1 MIEVFG
7 VAVGQ
12 QALVLGAVTGLAYA
26 ALAAGFVLVYRSTG
40 VLNLAHGEI
49 GAFGAALFVLL
60 LAGYSF
66 GYWLAFALAVL
77 AGAAVAMTAELVVV
91 RRLFRSPRLVLLI
104 ATVGLGKIVAFGKL
118 SLPAVIA
125 PGPIGAPFDAVWTPT
140 AHIRLQARE
149 ITVLIVVPVLI
160 AALAWFMARTRF
172 GLAVRASASNP
183 DTARLYGI
191 SPRRT
196 STVVWTISGA
206 FAAATAILLAPL
218 QGVNS
223 AQAGTAAIAEPLL
236 LRVLVV
242 SLLARMRSLPAT
254 LAGGVA
260 VGVVEQLVRS
270 NVDSANRSVVDLYL
284 FAAVLVA
291 VLVAVHRRGADGGWS
306 LSPRS
311 RTAALAAGSPWWAR
325 RIDALGLAGLF
336 ALLACLGLWLS
347 SSSALFAWTAI
358 VLFAMVALS
367 LSVLTGWAGQLSLGQ
382 YAFVGLGGMTVV
394 GLTAG
399 HDVPIPF
406 DLFDLS
412 LTLPWGVAVVVAT
425 GVGVAAAVL
434 VGLPALRVRGL
445 FLAVTTLAFAVASAS
460 WLLTQ
465 DFFTGGTSTPR
476 SPNPP
481 VVELGPILIDFGASR
496 RSFFFLCLGSLAVV
510 AVVVARLRRTGIGRC
525 WIAVRDNEEAATAA
539 TVSPTRMKL
548 SAFAVAG
555 GIAAYSGGLLV
566 TLLPSLQP
574 AALFG
579 AGESVVVVATA
590 IIGGLG
596 SVAGPILGALWVRGI
611 PQLAP
616 DELDSLVRLITSDI
630 GLLVL
635 LMYLPGGLLSVI
647 HWARDAIVARAAAAS
662 GRRALSGEVDSGE
675 VDAQGEADR
684 TSESGRPAG
693 GSCHG
698 QGFAAGRQ
706 NLAPV
711 PPTGLAGSAPEPE
724 SASGRGEA
732 ESALPGSVSGRD
744 EAGLALPGAVPGGDE
759 TGPALPGS
767 VSGRGEAGLALP
779 ESVAGRDEEA
789 GLALEARDVTVRFG
803 GNVAVDGVSIAVR
816 RGELVG
822 LIGANG
828 AGKSTLFNAVSGFV
842 PASGRVLVMGRDV
855 TRRRAPARHALGLG
869 RGFQAARLY
878 PELTVR
884 ESVMVALEAREPS
897 RLVPSATGLPPSPG
911 SERRKRAEAGEIV
924 DYLGLGRYADSLV
937 ADLSTGTRRIA
948 ELGCLLAARARVLLL
963 DEPTAGVAQRETEAF
978 GPLIAGVRDELD
990 AAAVVIEHDMALV
1003 MGISDRI
1010 YCLESG
1016 SVIAEGPPAEVRADP
1031 RVIASYL
1038 GTDER
1043 AIHRSNPT
1051 PQDV

>member
-149 ITVLIVVPVLI
+149 IVVLIVVPVLI

-270 NVDSANRSVVDLYL
+270 NVDSADRSVVDLYL

-311 RTAALAAGSPWWAR
+311 RAAALAAGSPWWAR
-325 RIDALGLAGLF
+325 RIDALGLAALF

-412 LTLPWGVAVVVAT
+412 LTLPWGAAVAVAT

-460 WLLTQ
+460 WLLNQ

-476 SPNPP
+476 SPSPP

-566 TLLPSLQP
+566 TLLPALQP

-647 HWARDAIVARAAAAS
+647 HWARDAVVARAAAAS
-662 GRRALSGEVDSGE
+662 GRRALSREA
-675 VDAQGEADR
+675 DAQSEADPM
-684 TSESGRPAG
+684 SESGRPAG

-698 QGFAAGRQ
+698 RGFAAGRQ

-711 PPTGLAGSAPEPE
+711 PPTGLGGSAPEPE
-724 SASGRGEA
+724 S
-732 ESALPGSVSGRD
+732 VSGRD
-744 EAGLALPGAVPGGDE
+744 EV
-759 TGPALPGS
+759 GP
-767 VSGRGEAGLALP
+767 ALP
-779 ESVAGRDEEA
+779 ESVSGGDEM
-789 GLALEARDVTVRFG
+789 GLALEARDIMVRFG
-803 GNVAVDGVSIAVR
+803 GNVAVDGVSIMVR

-842 PASGRVLVMGRDV
+842 PASGRVLVMGQDV
-855 TRRRAPARHALGLG
+855 TRRRAPARHSLGLG

-884 ESVMVALEAREPS
+884 ESVMVALEARERS
-897 RLVPSATGLPPSPG
+897 LLVPSATGLPPSPG

-1051 PQDV
+1051 PQDA

>member
-49 GAFGAALFVLL
+49 GAFGAALFVVL

-77 AGAAVAMTAELVVV
+77 AGAAVAMTAELTVV

-118 SLPAVIA
+118 SLPSVIT
-125 PGPIGAPFDAVWTPT
+125 PGPIAAPFDAVWTPT

-196 STVVWTISGA
+196 STVVWTVSGA

-218 QGVNS
+218 QGVNA

-242 SLLARMRSLPAT
+242 SLLARMRSLPGV

-260 VGVVEQLVRS
+260 VGVAEQLVRS
-270 NVDSANRSVVDLYL
+270 NAPSADRSVVDLYL

-291 VLVAVHRRGADGGWS
+291 VLVAVRGGRAEGGWS

-311 RTAALAAGSPWWAR
+311 RTATAAAGSPWWAR

-336 ALLACLGLWLS
+336 ALLAALGLWLS
-347 SSSALFAWTAI
+347 SSSALFAWTGI

-394 GLTAG
+394 GLTRG
-399 HDVPIPF
+399 HDIPVPF

-412 LTLPWGVAVVVAT
+412 LSLPWGAAVAAAT

-476 SPNPP
+476 PVAPP
-481 VVELGPILIDFGASR
+481 VVGLGPVEIDFGASR
-496 RSFFFLCLGSLAVV
+496 RSFYFLCLGSLVVV

-566 TLLPSLQP
+566 TLLPGLQP
-574 AALFG
+574 ATLFG
-579 AGESVVVVATA
+579 AGESIVVVATA

-596 SVAGPILGALWVRGI
+596 SVAGPILGGLWVRGI
-611 PQLAP
+611 PQAAP
-616 DELDSLVRLITSDI
+616 DELDSLVRLVTSDI

-647 HWARDAIVARAAAAS
+647 HWARDAIVARASVAAN
-662 GRRALSGEVDSGE
+662 R
-675 VDAQGEADR
+675 Q
-684 TSESGRPAG
+684 AG
-693 GSCHG
+693 GWHG
-698 QGFAAGRQ
+698 GQVLPPRGKT
-706 NLAPV
+706 APV
-711 PPTGLAGSAPEPE
+711 
-724 SASGRGEA
+724 
-732 ESALPGSVSGRD
+732 
-744 EAGLALPGAVPGGDE
+744 
-759 TGPALPGS
+759 TGPA
-767 VSGRGEAGLALP
+767 GRTTLGP
-779 ESVAGRDEEA
+779 ESSSEREGEDVAP
-789 GLALEARDVTVRFG
+789 ALEARGVTVRFG
-803 GNVAVDGVSIAVR
+803 GNVAVDDVSITVR

-878 PELTVR
+878 PELSVR
-884 ESVMVALEAREPS
+884 ESVMVALEARRRS
-897 RLVPSATGLPPSPG
+897 RLLASATGLPPSPA
-911 SERRKRAEAGEIV
+911 SERRKRAEADEIV

-937 ADLSTGTRRIA
+937 ADLSTGTRRIV
-948 ELGCLLAARARVLLL
+948 ELGCLLAAQARVLLL

-978 GPLIAGVRDELD
+978 GPLIASVRDELG
-990 AAAVVIEHDMALV
+990 AAAVVIEHDMGLV

-1016 SVIAEGPPAEVRADP
+1016 SVIAEGPPAAVRADP

-1043 AIHRSNPT
+1043 AIRRSGAT
-1051 PQDV
+1051 PQNA

>member
-1 MIEVFG
+1 MIELFG
-7 VAVGQ
+7 IAVGQ

-77 AGAAVAMTAELVVV
+77 AGAAVAMTAELTVV

-118 SLPAVIA
+118 SLPSVIT
-125 PGPIGAPFDAVWTPT
+125 PGPIAAPFDAVWTPT

-196 STVVWTISGA
+196 STVVWTVSGA

-218 QGVNS
+218 QGVNA

-242 SLLARMRSLPAT
+242 SLLARMRSLPGV
-254 LAGGVA
+254 LAGGVV
-260 VGVVEQLVRS
+260 VGVAEQLVRA
-270 NVDSANRSVVDLYL
+270 NAPSADRSVVDLYL

-291 VLVAVHRRGADGGWS
+291 VLVAVRGGRADGGWS

-311 RTAALAAGSPWWAR
+311 RTATAAAGSPWWAR

-336 ALLACLGLWLS
+336 ALLAALGLWLS
-347 SSSALFAWTAI
+347 SSSALFAWTGI

-394 GLTAG
+394 GLTRG
-399 HDVPIPF
+399 HDIPVPF

-412 LTLPWGVAVVVAT
+412 LSLPWGAAVAAAT

-476 SPNPP
+476 PVAPP
-481 VVELGPILIDFGASR
+481 VVGLGPVEIDFGASR
-496 RSFFFLCLGSLAVV
+496 RSFYFLCLGSLVVV

-566 TLLPSLQP
+566 TLLPGLQP
-574 AALFG
+574 ATLFG
-579 AGESVVVVATA
+579 AGESIVVVATA

-596 SVAGPILGALWVRGI
+596 SVAGPILGGLWVRGI
-611 PQLAP
+611 PQAAP
-616 DELDSLVRLITSDI
+616 DELDSLVRLVTSDI

-647 HWARDAIVARAAAAS
+647 HWARDAIIARVSRPLLSAPAESAAPSA
-662 GRRALSGEVDSGE
+662 
-675 VDAQGEADR
+675 
-684 TSESGRPAG
+684 
-693 GSCHG
+693 
-698 QGFAAGRQ
+698 
-706 NLAPV
+706 
-711 PPTGLAGSAPEPE
+711 AGSADPAAGPVA
-724 SASGRGEA
+724 ASEQPDSEAREFRPAAANRQAGGWHGGQVLPLRGETA
-732 ESALPGSVSGRD
+732 PV
-744 EAGLALPGAVPGGDE
+744 
-759 TGPALPGS
+759 TGPA
-767 VSGRGEAGLALP
+767 GRTTLEPEASS
-779 ESVAGRDEEA
+779 EREDVAP
-789 GLALEARDVTVRFG
+789 ALEARGVTVRFG
-803 GNVAVDGVSIAVR
+803 GNVAVDDVSITVR

-828 AGKSTLFNAVSGFV
+828 AGKSTLFNAISGFV

-878 PELTVR
+878 PELSVR
-884 ESVMVALEAREPS
+884 ESVMVALEARRRS
-897 RLVPSATGLPPSPG
+897 RLLASATGLPPSPA
-911 SERRKRAEAGEIV
+911 SERRKRAEADEIV

-937 ADLSTGTRRIA
+937 ADLSTGTRRIV
-948 ELGCLLAARARVLLL
+948 ELGCLLAAQARVLLL

-978 GPLIAGVRDELD
+978 GPLIAEVRDELG
-990 AAAVVIEHDMALV
+990 AAAVVIEHDMGLV

-1016 SVIAEGPPAEVRADP
+1016 SVIAEGPPAAVRADP

-1043 AIHRSNPT
+1043 AIRRSGAT
-1051 PQDV
+1051 PQDA

>member
-7 VAVGQ
+7 VAVSQ

-77 AGAAVAMTAELVVV
+77 AGAAVAMTAELTVV

-118 SLPAVIA
+118 SLPSVIT
-125 PGPIGAPFDAVWTPT
+125 PGPIAAPFDAVWTPT

-196 STVVWTISGA
+196 STVVWTVSGA

-218 QGVNS
+218 QGVNA

-242 SLLARMRSLPAT
+242 SLLARMRSLPGV
-254 LAGGVA
+254 LAGGVV
-260 VGVVEQLVRS
+260 VGVAEQLVRS
-270 NVDSANRSVVDLYL
+270 NAPSADRSVVDLYL

-291 VLVAVHRRGADGGWS
+291 VLVAVRGGRADGGWS

-311 RTAALAAGSPWWAR
+311 RTATAAAGSPWWAR

-336 ALLACLGLWLS
+336 ALLAALGLWLS
-347 SSSALFAWTAI
+347 SSSALFAWTGI

-394 GLTAG
+394 GLTRG
-399 HDVPIPF
+399 HDIPVPF

-412 LTLPWGVAVVVAT
+412 LSLPWGAAVAAAT

-476 SPNPP
+476 PVAPP
-481 VVELGPILIDFGASR
+481 VVGLGPVEIDFGASR
-496 RSFFFLCLGSLAVV
+496 RSFYFLCLGSLLVV

-566 TLLPSLQP
+566 TLLPGLQP
-574 AALFG
+574 ATLFG
-579 AGESVVVVATA
+579 AGESIVVVATA

-596 SVAGPILGALWVRGI
+596 SVAGPILGGLWVRGI
-611 PQLAP
+611 PQAAP
-616 DELDSLVRLITSDI
+616 DELDSLVRLVTSDI

-647 HWARDAIVARAAAAS
+647 HWARDAIVARAS
-662 GRRALSGEVDSGE
+662 RPLSSAPVLPPRGKTAPVTG
-675 VDAQGEADR
+675 
-684 TSESGRPAG
+684 PAG
-693 GSCHG
+693 RTTLET
-698 QGFAAGRQ
+698 A
-706 NLAPV
+706 V
-711 PPTGLAGSAPEPE
+711 
-724 SASGRGEA
+724 
-732 ESALPGSVSGRD
+732 GSVSD
-744 EAGLALPGAVPGGDE
+744 
-759 TGPALPGS
+759 
-767 VSGRGEAGLALP
+767 GEAP
-779 ESVAGRDEEA
+779 
-789 GLALEARDVTVRFG
+789 ALEARGVTVRFG
-803 GNVAVDGVSIAVR
+803 GNVAVDDVSIAVR

-878 PELTVR
+878 PELSVR
-884 ESVMVALEAREPS
+884 ESVMVALEARRRS
-897 RLVPSATGLPPSPG
+897 RLLASATGLPPSPA
-911 SERRKRAEAGEIV
+911 SERRKRAEADEIV

-937 ADLSTGTRRIA
+937 ADLSTGTRRIV
-948 ELGCLLAARARVLLL
+948 ELGCLLAAQARVLLL

-978 GPLIAGVRDELD
+978 GPLIASVRDELG
-990 AAAVVIEHDMALV
+990 AAAVVIEHDMGLV

-1016 SVIAEGPPAEVRADP
+1016 SVIAEGPPAAVRADP

-1043 AIHRSNPT
+1043 AIRRSGAT
-1051 PQDV
+1051 PQDA